1 MFYLAFQTWQAE
13 NYEKSKIALISGNL
27 GFESHGFQ
35 RLTA

>member
-13 NYEKSKIALISGNL
+13 NYEKSKNALISGNL
-27 GFESHGFQ
+27 GFESHGLQ